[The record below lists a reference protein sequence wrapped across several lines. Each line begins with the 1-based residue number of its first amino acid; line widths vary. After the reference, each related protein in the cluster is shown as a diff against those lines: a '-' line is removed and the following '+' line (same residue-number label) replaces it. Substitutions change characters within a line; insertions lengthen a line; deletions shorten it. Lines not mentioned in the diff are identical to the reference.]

1 MPDAKRVTV
10 VKYCYIRNSLLMIEN
25 NPDQFVVLSKLHE
38 LQLLLVTFVKA
49 VFQAKSKGAFLRRLC
64 PINDYFA
71 F

>member
-1 MPDAKRVTV
+1 
-10 VKYCYIRNSLLMIEN
+10 MIEN